1 MLIDYIL
8 FEINEENNDF
18 MKCDANGQPE
28 GTMKHAEY
36 KLMERYMHRYWGN
49 FVRNGDPNDET
60 GSWYP
65 DIIKVRILFRTYR
78 I

>member
-1 MLIDYIL
+1 MQ
-8 FEINEENNDF
+8 
-18 MKCDANGQPE
+18 CDANGQPE

-65 DIIKVRILFRTYR
+65 DIIKVRILFRAYLINSSEPVRQRPRST
-78 I
+78 